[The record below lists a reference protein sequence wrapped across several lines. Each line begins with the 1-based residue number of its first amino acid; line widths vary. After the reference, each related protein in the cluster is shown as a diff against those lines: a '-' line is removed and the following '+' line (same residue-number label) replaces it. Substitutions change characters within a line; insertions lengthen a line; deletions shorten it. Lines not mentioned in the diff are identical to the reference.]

1 MEEHRCKN
9 LLASLSDY
17 VDGSLSENLCTE
29 IERHMAGCEN
39 SAWWSTSAQ
48 NDLFIPGDHRPVL
61 PTMRQRLFSRLI
73 WTDFATPGSSANMQ
87 PHLTCI

>member
-39 SAWWSTSAQ
+39 CRVVVDSLRKTIYLYQ
-48 NDLFIPGDHRPVL
+48 VTTEPVAV
-61 PTMRQRLFSRLI
+61 PDDVRQRLFSRLDLD
-73 WTDFATPGSSANMQ
+73 DFLKKNP
-87 PHLTCI
+87 

>member
-39 SAWWSTSAQ
+39 CRLVVDSLRTTIIVPGPQSQWACQTMCAGVCSAAW
-48 NDLFIPGDHRPVL
+48 
-61 PTMRQRLFSRLI
+61 I
-73 WTDFATPGSSANMQ
+73 WMV
-87 PHLTCI
+87 

>member
-39 SAWWSTSAQ
+39 CRLVVDSLRKTIYLYQ
-48 NDLFIPGDHRPVL
+48 VTTEPVAV
-61 PTMRQRLFSRLI
+61 PDDVRQRLFSRLDLD
-73 WTDFATPGSSANMQ
+73 DFLKKNP
-87 PHLTCI
+87 

>member
-39 SAWWSTSAQ
+39 C
-48 NDLFIPGDHRPVL
+48 
-61 PTMRQRLFSRLI
+61 RLVVDSLRKTI
-73 WTDFATPGSSANMQ
+73 
-87 PHLTCI
+87 